1 MVAERLQKIIAK
13 AGVCSRRKAEE
24 LIVNG
29 LVAVDGVVIRELGQ
43 RYDPSAHLIT
53 VEGKPLAAPEQKQY
67 LLLNKPK
74 GYVTT
79 LHDPQGR
86 PTVVSLLQG
95 IEARVFPVGR
105 LDQDTE
111 GALLLTN
118 DGEFAQRILHPRY
131 EIKRTYLATV
141 AGHPKREKLEQLE
154 KGILLA
160 GRKTWPAALE
170 VVAREKQSTR
180 IEIVIHEGRKRQVRR
195 MFEAIG
201 HRVLELK
208 RIAYGGLK
216 LGTIPSGSY
225 KKLSADDL
233 KRIFS

>member
-1 MVAERLQKIIAK
+1 MAAERLQKIIAM

-29 LVAVDGVVIRELGQ
+29 LVAVDGVVVRELGQ
-43 RYDPSAHLIT
+43 RYDPTAHLIT
-53 VEGKPLAAPEQKQY
+53 VEGKPLAVPEQKLY

-86 PTVVSLLQG
+86 PTVVSLLQR
-95 IEARVFPVGR
+95 IEVRVFPVGR

-141 AGHPKREKLEQLE
+141 SGHPKREKLEQLE
-154 KGILLA
+154 KGILLD
-160 GRKTWPAALE
+160 GRKTWPATLK
-170 VVAREKQSTR
+170 VLSRKKQSTR

-195 MFEAIG
+195 IFEAIG

-216 LGTIPSGSY
+216 LGNIPSGSY
-225 KKLSADDL
+225 KKLSSDDL